1 MTPGFDNHV
10 TFQPN
15 PEDIEVI
22 EEIADNQEDKFEDAQ
37 SSRKSESEHNLMD
50 SRGKDSVIE

>member
-22 EEIADNQEDKFEDAQ
+22 EEIADNQEDKFEDA
-37 SSRKSESEHNLMD
+37 
-50 SRGKDSVIE
+50 